1 MNVSDN
7 IVFSPEQGSAKT
19 KADAEKAF
27 GDTMK
32 LDDEVKDMMKQL
44 VDAEKELEKKK
55 EEAMQ
60 DMMMASMVNN
70 TLI

>member
-1 MNVSDN
+1 MNSSN
-7 IVFSPEQGSAKT
+7 NLFSPEQGSAKT

-32 LDDEVKDMMKQL
+32 LDDDVKDMMKQL
-44 VDAEKELEKKK
+44 ADAEDELKKKK
-55 EEAMQ
+55 EEAMD

-70 TLI
+70 RMV